1 MSSHEGNTDSW
12 LKRTLFLISLI
23 VTIYGMT
30 ELAVVWPVP
39 PTDSA
44 RDQSAALS
52 ERSSDPSSLVNKE
65 SSSLTNKESGSLTE
79 FLQGLDHWY
88 ESEINV
94 DHHDDEKLVTGHEY
108 DHDEGEEHS
117 QEDKNEVI
125 PRHESGHESN
135 QGISHE
141 RDKRETDPTPVVVT
155 QRGDIVSGQDKQQ
168 ESDQVI
174 VESDEGLKDP
184 FSNVWTESSTESTQT
199 KLPIED
205 LSTIGTMSIKEASV
219 ANDDNDDDLYAI
231 SDDELNELLKRF
243 DE

>member
-1 MSSHEGNTDSW
+1 MSGHEGNTDSW

-39 PTDSA
+39 ATDSTQ
-44 RDQSAALS
+44 DQSAALS
-52 ERSSDPSSLVNKE
+52 KRPSDPSSLVNKE
-65 SSSLTNKESGSLTE
+65 SGSLKE
-79 FLQGLDHWY
+79 FLLGLDHWY

-94 DHHDDEKLVTGHEY
+94 DHHDDDELVAGHEH
-108 DHDEGEEHS
+108 DHDEEEEHS
-117 QEDKNEVI
+117 QEGKHEVI

-135 QGISHE
+135 EGISHE
-141 RDKRETDPTPVVVT
+141 REKRETDPAPVVVT

-168 ESDQVI
+168 DSDQVM
-174 VESDEGLKDP
+174 VESDEGMKDP
-184 FSNVWTESSTESTQT
+184 FSNVWTESSVESIQT

-205 LSTIGTMSIKEASV
+205 LSTIGTPSIKEASV
-219 ANDDNDDDLYAI
+219 TNGDGDDDLYAI